1 MANKT
6 FQGRIVQKHDTEAN
20 WKKATNFVPLKGEI
34 IVYDD
39 LNKIKIG
46 DGTTKVGDLAFTN
59 NLPIATKDVLGGI
72 KKGNNINI
80 AADGT
85 ISVNDASTGQRGV
98 TYLVDSY
105 TRTDT
110 DKAVTPKALN
120 SVYKMLDGY
129 ANKTYV
135 DEQIAANIPST
146 EGLATET
153 YVNTKVAGIVNS
165 APETLDTL
173 QELASALGNDPNF
186 ATTIATEIGKKAN
199 SADLATVAK
208 TGSYNDLINKRTV
221 NGSTNNIET
230 NFYVNFTQKSTTGLE
245 PFQYTADKTIEE
257 IKNAYNHGYN
267 IVGKIA
273 NASSMG
279 DLNLPLAIINPTENT
294 FYFMGFGDTSEE
306 NAGSGA
312 GICYIVYVNG
322 SWSGAGYTL
331 ALYDDLPDLAIVA
344 TSGSYNDL
352 LDTPTIPTKLSN
364 LTDDVVSGKY
374 LSLTGG
380 TMTGN
385 ININNK
391 TITNLKTPTADTEA
405 ANKKYVDDQI
415 AANSGSTTIITWSDN
430 GT

>member
-46 DGTTKVGDLAFTN
+46 DGTTKVEDLAFTN

-186 ATTIATEIGKKAN
+186 ATTVATEIGKKAN

-208 TGSYNDLINKRTV
+208 TGNYSDLINKRTV

-230 NFYVNFTQKSTTGLE
+230 NFYVNFTKKSTTGLE

-267 IVGKIA
+267 LVGKMICESFKMQGLQS
-273 NASSMG
+273 NSVSLYLYYEYETCEDERRKSLRRCDRRNWRSSRKVQKRR
-279 DLNLPLAIINPTENT
+279 LQA
-294 FYFMGFGDTSEE
+294 
-306 NAGSGA
+306 
-312 GICYIVYVNG
+312 
-322 SWSGAGYTL
+322 
-331 ALYDDLPDLAIVA
+331 AL
-344 TSGSYNDL
+344 
-352 LDTPTIPTKLSN
+352 
-364 LTDDVVSGKY
+364 
-374 LSLTGG
+374 
-380 TMTGN
+380 
-385 ININNK
+385 
-391 TITNLKTPTADTEA
+391 
-405 ANKKYVDDQI
+405 
-415 AANSGSTTIITWSDN
+415 
-430 GT
+430 